1 MNMKTVEKNTSGAA
15 LVGVALTAL
24 AATSFALAQPA
35 PQVESP
41 ATQPTPAVQHTPAAQ
56 PTSAAQRTT
65 AAQPSAAT
73 QSNLAAQP
81 IRQAAAQSTSPSQPN
96 IGLNEIEALLQSQG
110 IRVQELEVRDKVVE
124 VEGRDA
130 NNREV
135 EVIVD
140 RRSGEIL
147 SQRFDD

>member
-1 MNMKTVEKNTSGAA
+1 MNMKTVEKSTPRAA

-35 PQVESP
+35 PQVEAP
-41 ATQPTPAVQHTPAAQ
+41 ATQPTPAAQ

-73 QSNLAAQP
+73 QSNLTAQP